1 MSASVS
7 LSLSPELVVCARCS
21 CVMLSPGFLIPSPL
35 HCPTAPLQ
43 GCGNPQRPV
52 DAGSLMR
59 WPQCTLCPWRWLGCG
74 QAGGGAARGPVS
86 VCARWRSMLRSGT
99 CPPILPHV
107 LSPPSKAHGCVFFF
121 LFFLAFSSVFSLAL
135 PLSFLLSLS
144 FSVFFFF
151 LFFFQKIKARK
162 GEGSKEKAQER
173 PVQTTQLVRLCPLL
187 VDSLPSLSPTS
198 PPACC
203 SLKITPSPPVTGGL
217 QVLQGQC
224 WRWHRSGTKGV
235 SGKVALACS
244 TLSNLHW

>member
-35 HCPTAPLQ
+35 HCPTAPPQ

-52 DAGSLMR
+52 DADSLMR

-151 LFFFQKIKARK
+151 FLFFFQKIKARK

-173 PVQTTQLVRLCPLL
+173 PVQTTQL
-187 VDSLPSLSPTS
+187 SL
-198 PPACC
+198 
-203 SLKITPSPPVTGGL
+203 
-217 QVLQGQC
+217 
-224 WRWHRSGTKGV
+224 
-235 SGKVALACS
+235 
-244 TLSNLHW
+244 

>member
-35 HCPTAPLQ
+35 HCPTAPPQ

-52 DAGSLMR
+52 DADSLMR

-144 FSVFFFF
+144 FSVLFCIFLSRREIRLQKQGCSPFFSAAHRLGFSH
-151 LFFFQKIKARK
+151 LSERRGKERKREEVNACGGGASRAREGRK
-162 GEGSKEKAQER
+162 G
-173 PVQTTQLVRLCPLL
+173 
-187 VDSLPSLSPTS
+187 
-198 PPACC
+198 
-203 SLKITPSPPVTGGL
+203 
-217 QVLQGQC
+217 
-224 WRWHRSGTKGV
+224 SG
-235 SGKVALACS
+235 
-244 TLSNLHW
+244 

>member
-35 HCPTAPLQ
+35 HCPTAPPQ

-59 WPQCTLCPWRWLGCG
+59 CPQCTLCPWRWLGCG

-151 LFFFQKIKARK
+151 CFSSRKSKRGKGKGQKRK
-162 GEGSKEKAQER
+162 RKKGRYK
-173 PVQTTQLVRLCPLL
+173 P
-187 VDSLPSLSPTS
+187 PSLYVCVP
-198 PPACC
+198 C
-203 SLKITPSPPVTGGL
+203 L
-217 QVLQGQC
+217 
-224 WRWHRSGTKGV
+224 
-235 SGKVALACS
+235 
-244 TLSNLHW
+244 

>member
-35 HCPTAPLQ
+35 HCPTAPPQ

-52 DAGSLMR
+52 DADSLMR

-151 LFFFQKIKARK
+151 VFLPENQSEERGRVKRESARK
-162 GEGSKEKAQER
+162 AGTNHPACTFVSPACRLSSLPFPNQSACLLLTQNHTLPPSHWWAAGPAGAMLAVAPLWHEGCLREGGFG
-173 PVQTTQLVRLCPLL
+173 LL
-187 VDSLPSLSPTS
+187 DSL
-198 PPACC
+198 
-203 SLKITPSPPVTGGL
+203 
-217 QVLQGQC
+217 
-224 WRWHRSGTKGV
+224 
-235 SGKVALACS
+235 
-244 TLSNLHW
+244 